1 MQIIFSEKKRNQVY
15 IAGFQADTLS
25 DTRTNL
31 RKGGAN
37 EYLISARQQS

>member
-1 MQIIFSEKKRNQVY
+1 MIFNEKKRNLVY
-15 IAGFQADTLS
+15 ITDFQADTLS